1 MSNQLREQALR
12 PADIAWLKEQWE
24 GPVVVKGVLSVGDAV
39 AAVDA
44 GADAVVLSNHG
55 GRQLDRAPVP
65 LELLPDVVAAV
76 GDRAEVYVDS
86 GVRTGGDV
94 VAALAFGARGVLLGR
109 AYLYGLMVGGQRG
122 VAAALE
128 IIMAEMRRAMGMLG
142 TPTVGDI
149 GPVHARLR
157 ST

>member
-1 MSNQLREQALR
+1 MA
-12 PADIAWLKEQWE
+12 
-24 GPVVVKGVLSVGDAV
+24 DAV

-44 GADAVVLSNHG
+44 GADALVLSNHG

-94 VAALAFGARGVLLGR
+94 VAALGFGARGVCS
-109 AYLYGLMVGGQRG
+109 
-122 VAAALE
+122 AA
-128 IIMAEMRRAMGMLG
+128 
-142 TPTVGDI
+142 PT
-149 GPVHARLR
+149 
-157 ST
+157 STA